1 MIKKPTKGL
10 IFRACVVLSHQL
22 FSSKYISKYS
32 SKDISLSENKI
43 DYCWMLGV
51 KSRSKTCNYFT

>member
-10 IFRACVVLSHQL
+10 IFRACVVLSHQM
-22 FSSKYISKYS
+22 FSSKYI

-43 DYCWMLGV
+43 DYC
-51 KSRSKTCNYFT
+51 